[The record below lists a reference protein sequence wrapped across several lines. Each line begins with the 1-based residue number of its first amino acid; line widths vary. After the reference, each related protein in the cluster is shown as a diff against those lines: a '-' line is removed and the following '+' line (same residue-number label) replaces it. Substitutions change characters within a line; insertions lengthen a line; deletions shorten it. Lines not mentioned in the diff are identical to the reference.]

1 MTHYSNEPKDCIF
14 GKAYWFVY
22 FTENIGK
29 STSKNVGKSLS
40 SKCSQKRLHHTKQSP
55 IDAPKPRSLF
65 FLLVLNLKKI

>member
-1 MTHYSNEPKDCIF
+1 MNLKTVSLEKHV
-14 GKAYWFVY
+14 VY

-40 SKCSQKRLHHTKQSP
+40 SKCSQKLLHHAKQSP

-65 FLLVLNLKKI
+65 FY

>member
-1 MTHYSNEPKDCIF
+1 M
-14 GKAYWFVY
+14 Y